1 MEEDVE
7 MEREMLSI
15 HNSDLQVQ
23 SYAMPVA
30 AAALPRVPPGAKTVP
45 SATRSKAP
53 PGDTA
58 ELQASLVDAVPA
70 SPGVKRKRPVPLPP
84 QLAFLVT
91 ETEGLTKVE
100 EPHSTS
106 GPDSCTAQT
115 SDGRVPPLTDS
126 TQDQKSGMLNHPEL
140 LDMVAELP
148 SPNFFQLHPFFI
160 WKPESHITVRP
171 VAGTGPDNPPWV
183 EKLPVRFTNLLPAFL
198 THKKAACKSVMDELR
213 RSGKS
218 PTDMANQ
225 VNELMHLK
233 YERAHLAYLHAVQ
246 NVREAEA
253 GAYGQRTIGQYVRME
268 DRPRAFGPYE
278 DQEGWGGV
286 SVSGF
291 YLTDCLL
298 DEFKRQ
304 QPSLTKLLQGT
315 LGQVFR
321 SDRTRKMA
329 RKVTLASGAMSSFA
343 VMNENWLIVSW
354 VMVQAETERSLR
366 PM

>member
-1 MEEDVE
+1 MNDIDYEEE
-7 MEREMLSI
+7 
-15 HNSDLQVQ
+15 
-23 SYAMPVA
+23 
-30 AAALPRVPPGAKTVP
+30 VP

-160 WKPESHITVRP
+160 WKPESHIMVRLRNNDILPCLHSCPRPQVVSAGVGRPP
-171 VAGTGPDNPPWV
+171 VIV
-183 EKLPVRFTNLLPAFL
+183 SVR
-198 THKKAACKSVMDELR
+198 
-213 RSGKS
+213 
-218 PTDMANQ
+218 
-225 VNELMHLK
+225 
-233 YERAHLAYLHAVQ
+233 
-246 NVREAEA
+246 
-253 GAYGQRTIGQYVRME
+253 GQYLI
-268 DRPRAFGPYE
+268 F
-278 DQEGWGGV
+278 
-286 SVSGF
+286 
-291 YLTDCLL
+291 
-298 DEFKRQ
+298 
-304 QPSLTKLLQGT
+304 
-315 LGQVFR
+315 
-321 SDRTRKMA
+321 
-329 RKVTLASGAMSSFA
+329 SSRLCCKA
-343 VMNENWLIVSW
+343 CRRNWS
-354 VMVQAETERSLR
+354 
-366 PM
+366 